1 MIKKCLGLIVG
12 LLLLTGCSEFA
23 LLSSG
28 SSLALS
34 NNVYAKA
41 YSGVD
46 LTTYLVTDKGI
57 KTHAYE
63 YVIKAKE
70 VKDLVIEVLAHDFSE
85 RKDDHIKV
93 ASSVEIKP
101 DESIILASTKHER
114 PCGNNRCISA
124 LLSIV
129 FPSCIYCS
137 FINEFIILGYSLF
150 KTTLEVKKRK
160 ITRERIKIKKTKR
173 KIKKKKRK

>member
-46 LTTYLVTDKGI
+46 LTTYLTTNKDI

-63 YVIKAKE
+63 YVVKAKK
-70 VKDLVIEVLAHDFSE
+70 VKDLVFNTLAHDFSE
-85 RKDDHIKV
+85 RDNEHIKV
-93 ASSVEIKP
+93 ASSVERWEIFQP
-101 DESIILASTKHER
+101 DESIKLASTKNER
-114 PCGNNRCISA
+114 LVVFTQDMFKICYLSFFLA
-124 LLSIV
+124 VAVVLLSI
-129 FPSCIYCS
+129 
-137 FINEFIILGYSLF
+137 SLLCLVRHC
-150 KTTLEVKKRK
+150 TSRPVEVKKRK
-160 ITRERIKIKKTKR
+160 ITRERIKN
-173 KIKKKKRK
+173 KKKKRKK

>member
-46 LTTYLVTDKGI
+46 LTTHLTTNKDI

-63 YVIKAKE
+63 YVVKAKK
-70 VKDLVIEVLAHDFSE
+70 VKDLVFNTLAHDFSE
-85 RKDDHIKV
+85 RENDHIK
-93 ASSVEIKP
+93 KF
-101 DESIILASTKHER
+101 H
-114 PCGNNRCISA
+114 
-124 LLSIV
+124 
-129 FPSCIYCS
+129 
-137 FINEFIILGYSLF
+137 
-150 KTTLEVKKRK
+150 LEMF
-160 ITRERIKIKKTKR
+160 TN
-173 KIKKKKRK
+173 